1 MNTPKPK
8 KHMRPAT
15 ISELIGAAKYP
26 TLEHIVSATFAE
38 MVPPVRMSV
47 PEAAQK
53 YMRMGSGTGN
63 STPWSPL
70 KTPYLVEP
78 MNALTDLNY
87 QGMVFVGPA
96 RTGKSVA
103 GLGWIAHTVITDPED
118 MMFVQMD
125 RENARKWSNG
135 DLDRFLRASPAVRER
150 QKIRREDDNT
160 FDKTFSS
167 GMRLMITYPTANN
180 LSNIT
185 VGKVWLIDYER
196 MDDLVD
202 GEGTPFDMAQKRTQ
216 TKGRFG
222 MTVAEA
228 SPNPHKEITDPKWT
242 PSTPHEAPPI
252 RGIFELY
259 NRGNRQRFYWKCPH
273 CAEWFEPDFKLLDWG
288 GHTDPMLAKEATV
301 MVCPHNG
308 CVIKPGEK
316 YKLNMGGRWVPDGA
330 RLTHDNRMELIPGH
344 EVARSDIASFW
355 LKGPAAAYQPM
366 GELVAK
372 YLRAQKALA
381 ETGDDGPLRTTV
393 TTDQGSYYIPAHRL
407 SERVP
412 EQLKERA
419 EEWEPVDG
427 EPIVPHDVRFL
438 IATVDVQK
446 NCFVV
451 QVNGFMPNG
460 DIAIIDGF
468 KIRLSDRRDG
478 NGDRLP
484 IDPSAYVEDWAELDA
499 LATRSYPLADGSG
512 RRMRIRVVGYDSGGA
527 EGATANAYNNWRRL
541 RSLGTGLH
549 RRFIPLK
556 GEPSKTAPPARTT
569 WPDSSQ
575 KDKHAIARGDVPVL
589 LLNSNRLKDRVSLML
604 ARRVSEEQA
613 DDVRGGMIRYSN
625 ASPDWF
631 YKQMTTE
638 IRTEKGWENPAK
650 RRNEAFDLTYYAIGI
665 ATRPIEK
672 MVPFTHFGFDNINF
686 TAPPI
691 WAAPWDENE
700 FVFYPDGEGNEA
712 PEVEQ
717 KRKSFADLAGKLA

>member
-1 MNTPKPK
+1 MTKARK
-8 KHMRPAT
+8 QMRPST
-15 ISELIGAAKYP
+15 ISELVDEAKYP
-26 TLEHIVSATFAE
+26 TLEHIVSAAFSE

-47 PEAAQK
+47 SEVSAK

-70 KTPYLVEP
+70 KTPYLIEP
-78 MNALTDLNY
+78 MNTLTDLNY

-96 RTGKSVA
+96 RTGKSVQ

-135 DLDRFLRASPAVRER
+135 DLERFLQASPEVRAR
-150 QKIRREDDNT
+150 QMIRREDDNT
-160 FDKTFSS
+160 FDKTFTS
-167 GMRLMITYPTANN
+167 GMRLLITYPTANN

-196 MDDLVD
+196 MPDLVD

-228 SPNPHKEITDPKWT
+228 SPNPHKEIKDPKWT

-259 NRGNRQRFYWKCPH
+259 NRGDRRRFHWKCPH
-273 CAEWFEPDFKLLDWG
+273 CDEWFEPDFKLLNWG
-288 GHTDPMLAKEATV
+288 GHTDPLLAKEATV
-301 MVCPHNG
+301 LVCPHNG
-308 CVIKPGEK
+308 CIIKPGEK
-316 YKLNMGGRWVPDGA
+316 MKLNATGRWVPDGA
-330 RLTHDNRMELIPGH
+330 RLTPDGKLEPVPGMEI
-344 EVARSDIASFW
+344 ARSDIASFW

-372 YLRAQKALA
+372 YLRAMKAL
-381 ETGDDGPLRTTV
+381 EDTDDDGPLRTTI
-393 TTDQGSYYIPAHRL
+393 TTDQGGYYIPAHRL

-412 EQLKERA
+412 EQLKEKA
-419 EEWEPVDG
+419 EDWDEIDG
-427 EPIVPHDVRFL
+427 EPAVPYDVRFL
-438 IATVDVQK
+438 IATVDIQK
-446 NCFVV
+446 ASFVV
-451 QVNGFMPNG
+451 QINGFMPNG
-460 DIAIIDGF
+460 DVAVVDGF
-468 KIRLSDRRDG
+468 KYRLSNRRDG
-478 NGDRLP
+478 NDDRLP
-484 IDPSAYVEDWAELDA
+484 IDPFAYVEDWEVLDEL
-499 LATRSYPLADGSG
+499 LTKSYPLSDGSG
-512 RRMRIRVVGYDSGGA
+512 RRMRIRAIGYDTGGGEGGA
-527 EGATANAYNNWRRL
+527 ANAYNNWRRL
-541 RSLGTGLH
+541 RRLGNGSHL
-549 RRFIPLK
+549 RVIPLK
-556 GEPSKTAPPARTT
+556 GEPSKSAPPARTT

-589 LLNSNRLKDRVSLML
+589 LLNSNKLKDVVSQML
-604 ARRVSEEQA
+604 ARRVNEEGA
-613 DDVRGGMIRYSN
+613 DEVRGGMLRYST

-638 IRTEKGWENPAK
+638 IRTEKGWNNPGK

-665 ATRPIEK
+665 ANRPVEK
-672 MVPFTHFGFDNINF
+672 MVPFVHFGFNQINF
-686 TAPPI
+686 EEPPI

-700 FVFYPDGEGNEA
+700 FVFVPGDGDIPQERRA
-712 PEVEQ
+712 
-717 KRKSFADLAGKLA
+717 KSAKSFADLAKSLA

>member
-1 MNTPKPK
+1 MKSPKPK

-15 ISELIGAAKYP
+15 IQELVAAARYP
-26 TLEHIVSATFAE
+26 TLEHIASAAFAE
-38 MVPPVRMSV
+38 MVPPVRMEV
-47 PEAAQK
+47 AEAASK

-70 KTPYLVEP
+70 KTPYLIEP
-78 MNALTDLNY
+78 MNVLTNLNY

-103 GLGWIAHTVITDPED
+103 GLGWITHTVITDPED

-135 DLDRFLRASPAVRER
+135 DLERFLQASPEVRSR
-150 QKIRREDDNT
+150 QMTRREDDNT
-160 FDKTFSS
+160 FDKTFTS
-167 GMRLMITYPTANN
+167 GMRLLITYPTANN

-228 SPNPHKEITDPKWT
+228 SPNPHKEIMDPKWT

-301 MVCPHNG
+301 LVCPHNG
-308 CVIKPGEK
+308 CVIRPGEK
-316 YKLNMGGRWVPDGA
+316 MKLNLGGRWVPDGA
-330 RLTHDNRMELIPGH
+330 RLTHDDRMEVIPGA
-344 EVARSDIASFW
+344 EVVRSDIASFW

-393 TTDQGSYYIPAHRL
+393 TTDQGLFYIPAHRL

-412 EQLKERA
+412 EQLKEKG
-419 EEWEPVDG
+419 EEWATIDDEPS
-427 EPIVPHDVRFL
+427 VPFDVRSI

-446 NCFVV
+446 TCFVV
-451 QVNGFMPNG
+451 QINGFMANG
-460 DIAIIDGF
+460 DLAIIDGF
-468 KIRLSDRRDG
+468 KIRLSNRRDG
-478 NGDRLP
+478 NGDKLP
-484 IDPSAYVEDWAELDA
+484 IDPFAYAEDWETLDELIS
-499 LATRSYPLADGSG
+499 RSYPLSDGSG
-512 RRMRIRVVGYDSGGA
+512 RRMRVRAVGYDTGGG
-527 EGATANAYNNWRRL
+527 EGAAANAYNNWRRL
-541 RSLGTGLH
+541 RRLGTGLH
-549 RRFIPLK
+549 QRFIPLK
-556 GEPSKTAPPARTT
+556 GEPSKVAPPARTT
-569 WPDSSQ
+569 SPDSSQ

-589 LLNSNRLKDRVSLML
+589 MLNSNRLKDRVSQML
-604 ARRVSEEQA
+604 ARRVNEEGA
-613 DDVRGGMIRYSN
+613 DDIRGGMIRYPDT
-625 ASPDWF
+625 SPEWF

-665 ATRPIEK
+665 ANRPVEK
-672 MVPFTHFGFDNINF
+672 LVPFINF
-686 TAPPI
+686 GLDRLNFSEPPI

-700 FVFYPDGEGNEA
+700 FVFDPVTEDA
-712 PEVEQ
+712 TVSKV
-717 KRKSFADLAGKLA
+717 KRKSFAELGRKLA